1 MKMLY
6 YSADSTLL
14 LTTDR
19 TGNPH
24 PPCRD
29 TTAPG
34 GSSATSGK
42 LSIMIKSLDEAR
54 AIERL
59 RWLLGITGLTLVAVG
74 VFTVLR
80 PFLVPLAWAIVI
92 VTSLWPLYARLARR
106 FPERPTLTAALMTG
120 FIGLVIIG
128 VVVPLLGTLSAEIAG
143 GAKGASA
150 WFEQNRAGIGPA
162 IERLPL
168 LSAAKGLLVFTGKML
183 ICLVSAFFLFRH
195 GETLGRDLARALH
208 RIGGERFDRV
218 LGAIQGSIRGGV
230 YGILA
235 TAFAQGVLAGLG
247 FLVAGAPAPVLLGL
261 ATMVISPVPFGSPLV
276 YLPTALLVIA
286 KSGEILPGL
295 LLALW
300 GIGVVSTIDNV
311 LRPLFISQAT
321 SMNLLLVFFGV
332 IGGIISFGFIGIFV
346 GPALLAIAQVL
357 WTEWIRT
364 DPAIPP

>member
-1 MKMLY
+1 MTEK
-6 YSADSTLL
+6 TQE
-14 LTTDR
+14 T
-19 TGNPH
+19 
-24 PPCRD
+24 
-29 TTAPG
+29 
-34 GSSATSGK
+34 
-42 LSIMIKSLDEAR
+42 R

-59 RWLLGITGLTLVAVG
+59 RWLLGITGLTVVTIG

-106 FPERPTLTAALMTG
+106 FPGRPTLSAALMTG
-120 FIGLVIIG
+120 FIGLVIVG
-128 VVVPLLGTLSAEIAG
+128 VVVPLLGTLSSEVAG

-150 WFEQNRAGIGPA
+150 WFAQNRAGLGPA
-162 IERLPL
+162 IERLPFVSEETKITIADTVTHL
-168 LSAAKGLLVFTGKML
+168 LDAQGAVASLLGEHHTEIARVLGVAAKGLFVFAGKML
-183 ICLVSAFFLFRH
+183 ICLASAFFLFRN
-195 GETLGRDLARALH
+195 GETLARDLSRALH

-218 LGAIQGSIRGGV
+218 LGAIHGSIRGGV

-235 TAFAQGVLAGLG
+235 TACAQGVLAGLG
-247 FLVAGAPAPVLLGL
+247 FVVAGAPAPVLLGL
-261 ATMVISPVPFGSPLV
+261 VTMVLSPIPFGSPLV

-286 KSGEILPGL
+286 KSGELLPGA

-300 GIGVVSTIDNV
+300 GICVVSTIDNV

-332 IGGIISFGFIGIFV
+332 IGGILAFGFIGIFV

-357 WTEWIRT
+357 WSEWIAGEKT
-364 DPAIPP
+364 SELS

>member
-1 MKMLY
+1 
-6 YSADSTLL
+6 
-14 LTTDR
+14 
-19 TGNPH
+19 
-24 PPCRD
+24 
-29 TTAPG
+29 
-34 GSSATSGK
+34 
-42 LSIMIKSLDEAR
+42 MIKSLDEAR

-168 LSAAKGLLVFTGKML
+168 LSAESKASLAETVSHLLDAQGAIASLIGEYHGEIARVLGIAAKGLLVFTGKML

-364 DPAIPP
+364 DPATPP

>member
-1 MKMLY
+1 
-6 YSADSTLL
+6 
-14 LTTDR
+14 
-19 TGNPH
+19 
-24 PPCRD
+24 
-29 TTAPG
+29 
-34 GSSATSGK
+34 
-42 LSIMIKSLDEAR
+42 MIKPLDETR

-150 WFEQNRAGIGPA
+150 WFEQNRTGIGPA

-168 LSAAKGLLVFTGKML
+168 LSSESKASLAETVSHLLDAQGAIASLIGEYHGEIARVLGIAAKGLLVFTGKML

-235 TAFAQGVLAGLG
+235 TAFAQGVLAGVG

-364 DPAIPP
+364 DPTVTT